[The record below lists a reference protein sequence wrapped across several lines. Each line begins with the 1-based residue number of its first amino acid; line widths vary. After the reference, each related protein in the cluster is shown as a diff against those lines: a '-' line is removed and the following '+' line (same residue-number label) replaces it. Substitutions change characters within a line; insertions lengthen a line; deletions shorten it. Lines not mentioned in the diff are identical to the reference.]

1 MLPQRA
7 VRGSPTRRNNNPQD
21 QEISNEPLVQPP
33 HEDVTNAEL
42 RNVIQMLTQVVTTQV
57 GHQGAEHQEQNDAS
71 RVREFLRISHP
82 EFTGS
87 KLNEDPKNFVDE
99 LQKVQVLSIQITLRS
114 VPDLQFSR
122 ISVIMLP
129 RRVNARNANVRNTNA
144 APPVPDQEVSNA
156 EFRNAIQML
165 AQTRVRDFVR
175 MNLPEFLGLQ
185 VGEDPQNFID
195 EVKKIFEVMQETGND
210 WVESASYQLKDVAHI
225 WYTQWKENRGTE
237 ATPITWDCSA

>member
-99 LQKVQVLSIQITLRS
+99 LQKDMNTRRT
-114 VPDLQFSR
+114 FSR
-122 ISVIMLP
+122 
-129 RRVNARNANVRNTNA
+129 RTEKGNVNQGASPQDPVDLLAENVTN
-144 APPVPDQEVSNA
+144 V
-156 EFRNAIQML
+156 EFRADFQAL
-165 AQTRVRDFVR
+165 AQAVTTQANREVVAP
-175 MNLPEFLGLQ
+175 MNPN
-185 VGEDPQNFID
+185 VN
-195 EVKKIFEVMQETGND
+195 
-210 WVESASYQLKDVAHI
+210 S
-225 WYTQWKENRGTE
+225 
-237 ATPITWDCSA
+237 